1 MLKGRIHQDINLVN
15 IYAPNIRAL
24 KYTRKILKDFK
35 KDIGSNT
42 LRVGDFNTPQ
52 STMDRTSKQ
61 NINRDIVALNN
72 ILDQMDL
79 TNICRAFHP
88 KKQNTHSFQMN
99 MEYFQRHTT

>member
-79 TNICRAFHP
+79 LIYT
-88 KKQNTHSFQMN
+88 
-99 MEYFQRHTT
+99 